1 MKRILLS
8 AAVVLICT
16 SSFAQRIVKGVIENA
31 PKHETYQPT
40 FRSDGSKKAPKNIIL
55 MIGDGTG
62 LGQIASGYYANGG
75 ALTVTNLKAWGWVTT
90 QSADEFTTD
99 SAASGTAYACGQK
112 TNNYSV
118 GVDTEGKPMPN
129 IPEIVAEKGI
139 ISGVLSTDDL
149 NGATPAAFFA
159 HQKNRGMTAEIW
171 ADLPSSKLSFWSAGS
186 QEKFEAQSAE
196 TRAAIL
202 EQFTV
207 VKSLN
212 DPVAASATR
221 LGYLPTAVE
230 SGYIKDGRTD
240 YLPTTTRYALRFL
253 KERCARRKGF
263 FIMIE
268 GARIDKAS
276 HANVYDSMVLEM
288 LDFDQ
293 AIEEAIRFAD
303 EDGETLVIISA
314 DHETGGATIW
324 SGEPEKGNMQGV
336 FISDW
341 HTPSPV
347 PIFAYG
353 PHSQDFMGI
362 QGNEEVAQKI
372 IRLLTGG
379 KN

>member
-1 MKRILLS
+1 MKRILVT
-8 AAVVLICT
+8 AAAVLICT
-16 SSFAQRIVKGVIENA
+16 SSFAQKIVKGEIENA
-31 PKHETYQPT
+31 PQHETYQPT

-75 ALTVTNLKAWGWVTT
+75 KLTVTNLKAWGWVTT
-90 QSADEFTTD
+90 QSADDFTTD
-99 SAASGTAYACGQK
+99 SAASGTAYACGIK
-112 TNNYSV
+112 TKNYTV
-118 GVDTEGKPMPN
+118 GLDADGNPAPN
-129 IPEIVAEKGI
+129 IPEIVSEKGI

-149 NGATPAAFFA
+149 NGATPASFFA

-171 ADLPSSKLSFWSAGS
+171 GDLPSSKLTFWSAGS
-186 QEKFEAQSAE
+186 QEQFAAQSAE
-196 TRAAIL
+196 TRAAIM
-202 EQFTV
+202 ENFTV
-207 VKSLN
+207 VKDLN
-212 DPVAASATR
+212 DPVAASAER
-221 LGYLPTAVE
+221 LGYLPTAVQ

-314 DHETGGATIW
+314 DHETGGATLM
-324 SGEPEKGNMQGV
+324 GGDPAKGNVNGLFV
-336 FISDW
+336 SDW

-362 QGNEEVAQKI
+362 QGNDEVAQKI
-372 IRLLTGG
+372 IKPLLG
-379 KN
+379 K